1 MPVSQPL
8 PSTKTKHCYKKY
20 FLLNSHSLF
29 AVEEDFLSRPAR
41 HLEFPTCAAASLPP
55 FLEVGTAAREQ
66 QQDVLYHVDYPRS
79 LPRDSPSDVHGVHGL
94 HAEPFGDY
102 LVGTLEVEPCRS
114 ARQAADGS
122 AVVASSF
129 LLHDSVIV

>member
-1 MPVSQPL
+1 MSFL
-8 PSTKTKHCYKKY
+8 KRRNAGFTTTSFNDKFKKITY
-20 FLLNSHSLF
+20 YLFISLNSHSLL

-66 QQDVLYHVDYPRS
+66 QQDVLYHVDYPRG
-79 LPRDSPSDVHGVHGL
+79 LPRDSPSDVHGVHGF

-114 ARQAADGS
+114 AR
-122 AVVASSF
+122 
-129 LLHDSVIV
+129 